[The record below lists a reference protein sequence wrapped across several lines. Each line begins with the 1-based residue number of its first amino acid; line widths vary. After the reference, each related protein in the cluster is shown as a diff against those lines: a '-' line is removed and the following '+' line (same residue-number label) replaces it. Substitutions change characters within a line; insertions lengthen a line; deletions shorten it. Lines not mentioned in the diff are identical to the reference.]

1 MAKTLEF
8 DLGADRLIGLAAE
21 LVDSHNYIGA
31 LKMLNK
37 NAEADGNDE
46 DSYMLYAEIFDDM
59 GLYERCVNGWFR
71 FMDNTAECDWTDCYE
86 GLAVSYMN
94 LGNQHFSAYYYNKLL
109 FENGEISS
117 EDREQIVGDFLAAEE
132 NPLKFAYPPRLA
144 DCSQIFSDG
153 IGFMKA
159 GEYERAAA
167 EFEKVDEENEKYFSA
182 RNYIAMCKII
192 SDRTDEAEQE
202 CINLLK
208 RRPDDVQALTTL
220 AAVKTEAGKRDEAL
234 ALAEKLISLNPENP
248 DEIYKIATVCCEN
261 KLHEQAY
268 KLFCRLPEE
277 FEYDQT
283 VLYFKAVSAFNCG
296 KYEESFD
303 AFDKIVTINP
313 DAVTARFYYNAA
325 RAMEQSGEVSELG
338 YFYRLPQEIRESSL
352 KMLAAY
358 LRLPAASAK
367 KLSSALD
374 LSACVKWCFDE
385 CDGPSLDELQSLA
398 AHVAVKAGM
407 DDYVRDVL
415 LNAFLPDQ
423 LKIDTLSA
431 LCGRNEFNCFGV
443 VICNVYRRVT
453 MQTVRLG
460 RKKRANFT
468 AAYSRLVA
476 HFSILDD
483 EHGKAFAAAAEEL
496 YETLSLQ
503 GRLDAARDTDAL
515 TAAIYLNSGVVEA
528 GVTGKNLWQFFDVT
542 KKRVSVILGE
552 NL

>member
-1 MAKTLEF
+1 
-8 DLGADRLIGLAAE
+8 
-21 LVDSHNYIGA
+21 
-31 LKMLNK
+31 
-37 NAEADGNDE
+37 
-46 DSYMLYAEIFDDM
+46 
-59 GLYERCVNGWFR
+59 
-71 FMDNTAECDWTDCYE
+71 
-86 GLAVSYMN
+86 
-94 LGNQHFSAYYYNKLL
+94 
-109 FENGEISS
+109 
-117 EDREQIVGDFLAAEE
+117 
-132 NPLKFAYPPRLA
+132 
-144 DCSQIFSDG
+144 
-153 IGFMKA
+153 MKA
-159 GEYERAAA
+159 GEYDRAAA

-202 CINLLK
+202 CLNLLK

-234 ALAEKLISLNPENP
+234 ALAEKLISLSPENP

-268 KLFCRLPEE
+268 KLFCKLPEE

-296 KYEESFD
+296 KYEESFT
-303 AFDKIVTINP
+303 AFDNIVTINP

-325 RAMEQSGEVSELG
+325 RAMEQSGEITELG

-358 LRLPAASAK
+358 LRLPSASAK

-385 CDGPSLDELQSLA
+385 CDGTALDELQSLA
-398 AHVAVKAGM
+398 AHVAVKACM
-407 DDYVRDVL
+407 DDYVRDIL

-431 LCGRNEFNCFGV
+431 LCARNEFNCFGV

-453 MQTVRLG
+453 MQHIMLG
-460 RKKRANFT
+460 RKKRANFMS
-468 AAYSRLVA
+468 AYSRLVA

-483 EHGKAFAAAAEEL
+483 EHGKAFAASAEEL
-496 YETLSLQ
+496 YKTLSAQ
-503 GRLDAARDTDAL
+503 DRLDVAKDTDAL
-515 TAAIYLNSGVVEA
+515 TAAIYIKSGVREA

-542 KKRVSVILGE
+542 KNRVSVISGE
-552 NL
+552 DL

>member
-8 DLGADRLIGLAAE
+8 DLGADRLIGIAAH
-21 LVDSHNYIGA
+21 LFVSHTFNGA
-31 LKMLNK
+31 IKMRNK

-86 GLAVSYMN
+86 GLAVSFMN

-117 EDREQIVGDFLAAEE
+117 EDREQIVGEFLAAEE

-144 DCSQIFSDG
+144 DCSQIFADG
-153 IGFMKA
+153 IEFMKA
-159 GEYERAAA
+159 GEYDRAAA

-202 CINLLK
+202 CLNLLK

-220 AAVKTEAGKRDEAL
+220 AAVKTEAGKRGEAL
-234 ALAEKLISLNPENP
+234 ALAEKLISLSPENP

-268 KLFCRLPEE
+268 KLFCKLPEE

-296 KYEESFD
+296 KYEESFT
-303 AFDKIVTINP
+303 AFDNIVTINP

-325 RAMEQSGEVSELG
+325 RAMEQSGEITELG

-358 LRLPAASAK
+358 LRLPSASAK

-385 CDGPSLDELQSLA
+385 CDGTALDELQSLA
-398 AHVAVKAGM
+398 AHVAVKACM
-407 DDYVRDVL
+407 DDYVRDIL

-431 LCGRNEFNCFGV
+431 LCARNEFNCFGV

-453 MQTVRLG
+453 MQHIMLG
-460 RKKRANFT
+460 RKKRANFM

-496 YETLSLQ
+496 YKTLSAQ
-503 GRLDAARDTDAL
+503 DRLDVAKDTDAL
-515 TAAIYLNSGVVEA
+515 TAAIYIKSGVREA

-542 KKRVSVILGE
+542 KNRVSVISGE
-552 NL
+552 DL

>member
-8 DLGADRLIGLAAE
+8 DLGADRLIGIAAD

-86 GLAVSYMN
+86 GLAVSFMN

-117 EDREQIVGDFLAAEE
+117 EDREQIVGDFLSAEE

-144 DCSQIFSDG
+144 DCSQIFADG
-153 IGFMKA
+153 IEFMKS
-159 GEYERAAA
+159 GEYDRAAA

-202 CINLLK
+202 CLNLLK

-268 KLFCRLPEE
+268 KLFCKLPEE

-296 KYEESFD
+296 KYEESFT
-303 AFDKIVTINP
+303 AFDNIVTINP

-325 RAMEQSGEVSELG
+325 RAMEQSGEITELG

-385 CDGPSLDELQSLA
+385 CDGTALDELQSLA
-398 AHVAVKAGM
+398 AHVAVKACM
-407 DDYVRDVL
+407 DDYVRDIL

-431 LCGRNEFNCFGV
+431 LCARNEFNCFGV

-453 MQTVRLG
+453 MQHIMLG
-460 RKKRANFT
+460 RKKRANFMS
-468 AAYSRLVA
+468 AYSRLVA

-483 EHGKAFAAAAEEL
+483 EHGKAFAASAEEL
-496 YETLSLQ
+496 YKTLSAQ
-503 GRLDAARDTDAL
+503 DRLDVAKDTDAL
-515 TAAIYLNSGVVEA
+515 TAAIYIKSGVREA

-542 KKRVSVILGE
+542 KNRVSVISGE
-552 NL
+552 DL